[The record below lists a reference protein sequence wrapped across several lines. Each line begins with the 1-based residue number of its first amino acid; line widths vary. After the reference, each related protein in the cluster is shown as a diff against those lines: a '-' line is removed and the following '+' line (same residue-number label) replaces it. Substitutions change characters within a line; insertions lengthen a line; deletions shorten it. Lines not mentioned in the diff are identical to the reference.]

1 MTIKECTKEDLL
13 DIIKSKDAEIEQLKR
28 DLGQC
33 ENLYKQ
39 QMHYLQYQLG
49 EAKMEVERLEEANRI
64 LRKEIKT
71 MHDKASKKIEKYRCK
86 CYVSVP
92 NIYDLQAI
100 FLNSKTNI
108 VPGKCHSVFPF
119 WVIVIRWSWIKP

>member
-49 EAKMEVERLEEANRI
+49 EAKMEVERLEETNRI

-71 MHDKASKKIEKYRCK
+71 MHDKASKKMEKYRLK
-86 CYVSVP
+86 ELLKGKSIATEADIDYVVNHLLASGVTVGSSKPKKGLSV
-92 NIYDLQAI
+92 
-100 FLNSKTNI
+100 
-108 VPGKCHSVFPF
+108 
-119 WVIVIRWSWIKP
+119 